1 MNEQELRAQFS
12 SLESKIDSLQ
22 QDARKIKFY
31 FKTTLIITV
40 VLFVLPLILAAF
52 AVPAFISNYSTV
64 LEGIQ

>member
-1 MNEQELRAQFS
+1 MDPELKVQIS

-22 QDARKIKFY
+22 KDAQKIKFY

-40 VLFVLPLILAAF
+40 VLFVLPLILVVF

-64 LEGIQ
+64 LEGI